1 VKAINRRLCQLEEQ
15 FHPPDFLAHPRRF
28 PRLVIGRAG
37 DTGYRVPSCC
47 RRTLC
52 ANGTLLELVVINDS
66 ASLSHEEFER
76 FIESVPIQTG
86 R

>member
-1 VKAINRRLCQLEEQ
+1 MKAINRRLCQLEEQ

-37 DTGYRVPSCC
+37 HTEYRVPSYC

-52 ANGTLLELVVINDS
+52 ANGMLLELVVIDDG
-66 ASLSHEEFER
+66 AALSHEEFEK
-76 FIESVPIQTG
+76 FIESVPIQTCG
-86 R
+86 